1 MISVLVI
8 GYGNELRHDDGL
20 GPAAVDA
27 LARRIQR
34 KDCVFV
40 TYRQPYPET
49 VTLLKYAS
57 HVIFVDASIGETPGE
72 ISILPVSALDAV
84 CTCDNTPH
92 EVAPHHLTLE
102 WLLWTTE
109 QLYGCRPEAI
119 VYTMTGQDFSLGTG
133 ISNSVMGQLPH
144 FVAQIEAYIARCT
157 DPTLN

>member
-72 ISILPVSALDAV
+72 INVLPVSALDSAI
-84 CTCDNTPH
+84 PY
-92 EVAPHHLTLE
+92 EAEPHHLTLE

-109 QLYGCRPEAI
+109 QLYGCRPKAI
-119 VYTMTGQDFSLGTG
+119 VYTMTGQDFSLGVG
-133 ISNSVMGQLPH
+133 ISNCVMQRLPCL
-144 FVAQIEAYIARCT
+144 VEQVEAYIARCT
-157 DPTLN
+157 DAQAQP